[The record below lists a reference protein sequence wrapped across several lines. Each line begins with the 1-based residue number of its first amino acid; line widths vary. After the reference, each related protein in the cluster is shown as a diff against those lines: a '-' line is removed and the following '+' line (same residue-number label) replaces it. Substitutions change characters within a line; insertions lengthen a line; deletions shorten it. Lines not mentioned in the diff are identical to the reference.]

1 MKISSKRH
9 WWLAVAVLSLAAVL
23 FFGILPGRIE
33 ASRNAVL
40 NPPPYTVSPTAAAL
54 HAKLMVVDLHA
65 DSLLWDRDLLV
76 KGSRGQVDIPRLAK
90 GNVAIQAFTI
100 VTKSPRGMNIE
111 HNSADA
117 PDNITPLVIAQ
128 GWPLKT
134 WDSLA
139 ERALFQAA
147 KLVDVERRSQGRF
160 TLLRSAADL
169 DAYLARRAKEP
180 GLVAG
185 FLGVEGA
192 HALDGDLANLD
203 RFHDAGIRMLAPTH
217 FFDNDLAGSAHGLA
231 KVGLTAKGREWVRR
245 MEAKHLLIDLAHASP
260 ATFDEVLAMA
270 TRPVVVSHGGVK
282 GTCDNTRNLSDAQLQ
297 KLASNGGLMA
307 IGYWDTAVCGTDT
320 MAISRAILHVAKVI
334 GVEHVAL
341 GSDFDGSVTT
351 PFDTSGVA
359 LVTEALLAQGMS
371 EADIAKVMG
380 GNAVALLRQALPPR

>member
-1 MKISSKRH
+1 MKISSKRR
-9 WWLAVAVLSLAAVL
+9 WWLAVAVLSLAAVF

-40 NPPPYTVSPTAAAL
+40 DPPPYTVSPTAAAL

-76 KGSRGQVDIPRLAK
+76 NGSRGQVDIPRLAQ

-111 HNSADA
+111 RNSADA

-128 GWPLKT
+128 GWPPKT

-147 KLVDVERRSQGRF
+147 KLLDVERRSEGRF

-231 KVGLTAKGREWVRR
+231 KAGLTAKGREWVRR

-282 GTCDNTRNLSDAQLQ
+282 GTCDNTRNLSDAQLE
-297 KLASNGGLMA
+297 KLARNGGLMA

-320 MAISRAILHVAKVI
+320 TAIARAILHVAKVM

-359 LVTEALLAQGMS
+359 LVTEALLAQGMT
-371 EADIAKVMG
+371 EVDIAKVMG
-380 GNAVALLRQALPPR
+380 GNAVTLLRQALPPR